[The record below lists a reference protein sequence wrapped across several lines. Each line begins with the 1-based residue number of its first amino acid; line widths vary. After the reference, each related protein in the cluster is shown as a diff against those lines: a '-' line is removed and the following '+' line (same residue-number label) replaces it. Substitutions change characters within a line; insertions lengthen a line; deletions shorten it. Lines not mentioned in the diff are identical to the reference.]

1 MKTLKSFLTVVLFLI
16 SAVIYS
22 QTTVSGTVVD
32 ENGAL
37 PGANVLEKG
46 TSNGTTS
53 DFDGNFSL
61 TVNSGSGKLEISF
74 LGYQTLTVSFDGSTD
89 IGRILLQV
97 DANSLE
103 EVVLVGTGIIDLA
116 EGRRTPI
123 AVSTIKAKEIQDKI
137 GTQDITMA
145 LVNTPSVYVA
155 GQAGGYG
162 DSRIAVRGFG
172 QDNTAYLLN
181 GQPINGMEDGKMY
194 WSNWSGMA
202 DIANVVQTQRGL
214 GSSKLAISSVGGT
227 TNFVT
232 KSTDKKESGFG
243 HFGVANDNYF
253 KTTIAYNSG
262 RSENGWGTSVMFSH
276 WQGDG
281 YNEGNFGQGQNYF
294 VSIGYQANEK
304 HNFNFLLTGAPQWH
318 DQNFTKS
325 LDKYE
330 EFGDK
335 YNNNWGTYNG
345 KYKTERRNFYHKPVM
360 NLNWDFTI
368 NESSNLSTV
377 VYASWGRGGG
387 TGNRGNRIR
396 TSDGYIDYDAIYEF
410 NESVPNGEGGYFAA
424 GGGYVTRSSV
434 NSHSWYGLV
443 SNYENKFTENLT
455 FNVGIDYRYYYGFH
469 HRVVEDFHGL
479 NSWQE
484 NIRLRDQNDNHE
496 TYGSFGTYKN
506 VIATESFNADP
517 WAAVTAKADE
527 DQKIAYS
534 NDERITYGG
543 LFSQLEYADDRFS
556 VFVQGSISNQNHQR
570 FDYYQYADQ
579 ALIDGTS
586 TQNVID
592 ETTGEPVPLPDDIE
606 PGVDSEKVSNFGFNV
621 KGGGAY
627 FINSQSSVYG
637 NIGYYSRQP
646 YHDNIYLNFTNQVN
660 PLTENEK
667 IFGMELG
674 YKYTG
679 NKFSGSVNLYSTSW
693 KDRVVSSSDV
703 EEIDGQDV
711 LLFTT
716 NFGVEQLHMGLEI
729 DATYRVI
736 DPLRIRGFVSFG
748 NWRYKGDA
756 VTRVADEEQNII
768 EETITDV
775 DGGEVGDAAQ
785 TTFGLGAD
793 WRITERFSID
803 ADYRYYADLYSN
815 VGAVKE
821 NLKLP
826 SFGVMDF
833 GASYRLPIGQK
844 TNNLYFRGN
853 INNLFDTNYI
863 SELSTNIESG
873 DSNANGSNYYG
884 VDSANRGFV
893 GLGITWNV
901 SIRYNF

>member
-1 MKTLKSFLTVVLFLI
+1 MKTFQKFMTLVLFLMT
-16 SAVIYS
+16 AVIYS
-22 QTTVSGTVVD
+22 QTTVTGSVADNSGV
-32 ENGAL
+32 L
-37 PGANVLEKG
+37 PGATVLEKG

-53 DFDGNFSL
+53 NFEGTFSL
-61 TVNSGSGKLEISF
+61 EVSSNTGELVISF
-74 LGYQTLTVSFDGSTD
+74 LGYQTVTISYSGSMNVGS
-89 IGRILLQV
+89 IVLQE
-97 DANSLE
+97 DADSLD
-103 EVVLVGTGIIDLA
+103 EVVLVGTGVIDLA
-116 EGRRTPI
+116 EGRKTPI

-137 GTQDITMA
+137 GPQDVTMT

-202 DIANVVQTQRGL
+202 DIANVIQTQRGL

-232 KSTDKKESGFG
+232 KSTDKRESGFA
-243 HFGVANDNYF
+243 HFGLANNNYF

-262 RSENGWGTSVMFSH
+262 KAQNGWGASVMFSH

-281 YNEGNFGQGQNYF
+281 YNEGNKGQGQNYF
-294 VSIGYQANEK
+294 ISIGYQANER

-318 DQNFTKS
+318 DQNFTKALS
-325 LDKYE
+325 DYE
-330 EFGDK
+330 TYGDR
-335 YNNNWGTYNG
+335 YNNNWGTYKG
-345 KYKTERRNFYHKPVM
+345 KYMTERRNFYHKPVM
-360 NLNWDFTI
+360 NLNWDFAI
-368 NESSNLSTV
+368 NETSNLSTV
-377 VYASWGRGGG
+377 LYASWGRGGG

-396 TSDGYIDYDAIYEF
+396 TTDGYIDYDAIYAF

-434 NSHSWYGLV
+434 NSHSWYGIV
-443 SNYENKFTENLT
+443 SNYEKKFSDNLT
-455 FNVGIDYRYYYGFH
+455 FNAGIDYRYYYGFH
-469 HRVVEDFHGL
+469 HRVVENFHGL

-484 NIRLRDQNDNHE
+484 NIRLRDQNNNHD

-517 WAAVTAKADE
+517 WAALTAKADE

-579 ALIDGTS
+579 DLIDGTS

-592 ETTGEPVPLPDDIE
+592 EDTGEPVPLPDGIE
-606 PGVDSEKVSNFGFNV
+606 PGTDSEKVSNFGFNI
-621 KGGGAY
+621 KGGGAF

-693 KDRVVSSSDV
+693 KDRVVSSSDI
-703 EEIDGQDV
+703 EPDDNGQDV
-711 LLFTT
+711 VLYTT

-729 DATYRVI
+729 DGAYRI
-736 DPLRIRGFVSFG
+736 SDALRVRGFLSLG
-748 NWRYKGDA
+748 NWRYVGNS

-768 EETITDV
+768 SEEVIDV

-785 TTFGLGAD
+785 TTFGLGGD

-826 SFGVMDF
+826 AFGIMDF

-863 SELSTNIESG
+863 SELSTNIKSEDG
-873 DSNANGSNYYG
+873 NGTDYYG

>member
-1 MKTLKSFLTVVLFLI
+1 
-16 SAVIYS
+16 
-22 QTTVSGTVVD
+22 
-32 ENGAL
+32 
-37 PGANVLEKG
+37 
-46 TSNGTTS
+46 
-53 DFDGNFSL
+53 
-61 TVNSGSGKLEISF
+61 
-74 LGYQTLTVSFDGSTD
+74 
-89 IGRILLQV
+89 
-97 DANSLE
+97 
-103 EVVLVGTGIIDLA
+103 
-116 EGRRTPI
+116 
-123 AVSTIKAKEIQDKI
+123 
-137 GTQDITMA
+137 
-145 LVNTPSVYVA
+145 
-155 GQAGGYG
+155 
-162 DSRIAVRGFG
+162 
-172 QDNTAYLLN
+172 
-181 GQPINGMEDGKMY
+181 MEDGKMY

-202 DIANVVQTQRGL
+202 DIANVIQTQRGL

-232 KSTDKKESGFG
+232 KSTDKRESGFA
-243 HFGVANDNYF
+243 HFGLANNNYF

-262 RSENGWGTSVMFSH
+262 KAQNGWGASVMFSH

-281 YNEGNFGQGQNYF
+281 YNEGNKGQGQNYF
-294 VSIGYQANEK
+294 ISIGYQANER

-318 DQNFTKS
+318 DQNFTKELS
-325 LDKYE
+325 DYE
-330 EFGDK
+330 TYGDR

-345 KYKTERRNFYHKPVM
+345 KYMTERRNFYHKPVM
-360 NLNWDFTI
+360 NLNWDFNI

-377 VYASWGRGGG
+377 LYASWGRGGG

-396 TSDGYIDYDAIYEF
+396 TTDGYIDYDAIYAF

-434 NSHSWYGLV
+434 NSHSWYGIV
-443 SNYENKFTENLT
+443 SNYEKKFSDNLT
-455 FNVGIDYRYYYGFH
+455 FNAGIDYRYYYGFH
-469 HRVVEDFHGL
+469 HRVVENFHGL

-484 NIRLRDQNDNHE
+484 NIRLRDQNNNHD

-506 VIATESFNADP
+506 VIATESYNADP
-517 WAAVTAKADE
+517 WEALTAKAPE

-579 ALIDGTS
+579 DLIDGTS

-592 ETTGEPVPLPDDIE
+592 EDTGQPVPLPDGIE
-606 PGVDSEKVSNFGFNV
+606 PGTDSEKVSNFGFNI

-674 YKYTG
+674 YRYTG
-679 NKFSGSVNLYSTSW
+679 SKFSGSVNLYSTSW
-693 KDRVVSSSDV
+693 KDRVVSSSDI
-703 EEIDGQDV
+703 EPDENGQDV
-711 LLFTT
+711 VVYTT

-729 DATYRVI
+729 DGAYRI
-736 DPLRIRGFVSFG
+736 SDALRVRGFLSLG
-748 NWRYKGDA
+748 NWRYKGNS

-768 EETITDV
+768 SEEIIDV

-785 TTFGLGAD
+785 TTFGLGGD
-793 WRITERFSID
+793 WRITNRFSID

-826 SFGVMDF
+826 AFGIMDF

-863 SELSTNIESG
+863 SELSTNIKSEDG
-873 DSNANGSNYYG
+873 NGTDYYG

>member
-1 MKTLKSFLTVVLFLI
+1 MTT
-16 SAVIYS
+16 VIYS
-22 QTTVSGTVVD
+22 QTTVTGTVTDNSGV
-32 ENGAL
+32 L
-37 PGANVLEKG
+37 PGATVLEKG
-46 TSNGTTS
+46 TTNGTTS
-53 DFDGNFSL
+53 NFEGTFSL
-61 TVNSGSGKLEISF
+61 EVSSESGELEISF
-74 LGYQTLTVSFDGSTD
+74 LGYQTTTISYSGTTD
-89 IGRILLQV
+89 IGTIQLAE
-97 DANSLE
+97 DADALD

-116 EGRRTPI
+116 EGRKTPI

-232 KSTDKKESGFG
+232 KSTDKRESGFG
-243 HFGVANDNYF
+243 HFGVANNNYF

-262 RSENGWGTSVMFSH
+262 RSQNGWGASVMFSH

-281 YNEGNFGQGQNYF
+281 YNEGNKGQGQNYF
-294 VSIGYQANEK
+294 VSIGYQANER

-318 DQNFTKS
+318 DQNFTKT
-325 LDKYE
+325 LDKYQ
-330 EFGDK
+330 EFGDR
-335 YNNNWGTYNG
+335 YNNNWGTYDG
-345 KYKTERRNFYHKPVM
+345 KYMTERRNFYHKPVM
-360 NLNWDFTI
+360 NLNWDFAI
-368 NESSNLSTV
+368 NETSNLSTV
-377 VYASWGRGGG
+377 LYASWGRGGG
-387 TGNRGNRIR
+387 TGNRGQRIR
-396 TSDGYIDYDAIYEF
+396 TDDGYIDYDAIYAK
-410 NESVPNGEGGYFAA
+410 NESIEGGAGGYFAA

-434 NSHSWYGLV
+434 NSHSWYGVV
-443 SNYENKFTENLT
+443 SNYQKEFNENLT
-455 FNVGIDYRYYYGFH
+455 FNVGLDYRYYYGFH
-469 HRVVEDFHGL
+469 HRVVENFHGL
-479 NSWQE
+479 TSWQE
-484 NIRLRDQNDNHE
+484 NIRLRDQNNNHE

-506 VIATESFNADP
+506 VIATESYDADP
-517 WAAVTAKADE
+517 WAAVTAKAPE

-534 NDERITYGG
+534 NNERITYGG

-579 ALIDGTS
+579 DLIDGTS

-592 ETTGEPVPLPDDIE
+592 DSTGEPVPLPSNIE
-606 PGVDSEKVSNFGFNV
+606 PGVDSEKVSNFGFNI

-627 FINSQSSVYG
+627 FISSQSSVYA

-674 YKYTG
+674 YKYAG
-679 NKFSGSVNLYSTSW
+679 PRFSGSVNLYSTSW
-693 KDRVVSSSDV
+693 KDRVVTSSDV
-703 EEIDGQDV
+703 EDDV
-711 LLFTT
+711 VLFTT

-729 DATYRVI
+729 DGVYRI
-736 DPLRIRGFVSFG
+736 TDNLRARGFLSLG

-756 VTRVADEEQNII
+756 ISRVSDEDQNII
-768 EETITDV
+768 EETVVDV

-793 WRITERFSID
+793 WKITERFSID
-803 ADYRYYADLYSN
+803 ADYRFYDNLYSR

-826 SFGVMDF
+826 SFGIMDF

-863 SELSTNIESG
+863 SGLSTNIESG
-873 DSNANGSNYYG
+873 DDNANGTDYYG
-884 VDSANRGFV
+884 VDSANRGFI

-901 SIRYNF
+901 SVRYNF

>member
-1 MKTLKSFLTVVLFLI
+1 MKTFQKFMTLVLFLMT
-16 SAVIYS
+16 AVIYS
-22 QTTVSGTVVD
+22 QTTVTGSVTDNSGV
-32 ENGAL
+32 L
-37 PGANVLEKG
+37 PGATVLEKG

-53 DFDGNFSL
+53 NFEGTFSL
-61 TVNSGSGKLEISF
+61 EVSSNSGELVISF
-74 LGYQTLTVSFDGSTD
+74 LGYETVTISYSGSMNVGT
-89 IGRILLQV
+89 IVLQE
-97 DANSLE
+97 DADSLD
-103 EVVLVGTGIIDLA
+103 EVVLVGTGVIDLA
-116 EGRRTPI
+116 EGRKTPI

-137 GTQDITMA
+137 GPQDVTMTM
-145 LVNTPSVYVA
+145 VNTPSVYVA

-202 DIANVVQTQRGL
+202 DIANVIQTQRGL

-232 KSTDKKESGFG
+232 KSTDKRESGFA
-243 HFGVANDNYF
+243 HFGLANNNYF

-262 RSENGWGTSVMFSH
+262 KAQNGWGASVMFSH

-281 YNEGNFGQGQNYF
+281 YNEGNKGQGQNYF
-294 VSIGYQANEK
+294 ISIGYQANER

-318 DQNFTKS
+318 DQNFTKELS
-325 LDKYE
+325 DYE
-330 EFGDK
+330 TYGDR
-335 YNNNWGTYNG
+335 YNNNWGTYKG
-345 KYKTERRNFYHKPVM
+345 KYMTERRNFYHKPVM
-360 NLNWDFTI
+360 NLNWDFAI

-377 VYASWGRGGG
+377 LYASWGRGGG

-396 TSDGYIDYDAIYEF
+396 TTDGYIDYDAIYAF

-434 NSHSWYGLV
+434 NSHSWYGIV
-443 SNYENKFTENLT
+443 SNYEKKFSDNLT
-455 FNVGIDYRYYYGFH
+455 FNAGIDYRYYYGFH
-469 HRVVEDFHGL
+469 HRVVENFHGL

-484 NIRLRDQNDNHE
+484 NIRLRDQNNNHD

-517 WAAVTAKADE
+517 WEALTAKADE

-592 ETTGEPVPLPDDIE
+592 EDTGQPVPLPDGIE
-606 PGVDSEKVSNFGFNV
+606 PGTDSEKVSNFGFNI

-674 YKYTG
+674 YKFTG

-693 KDRVVSSSDV
+693 KDRVVSSSDI
-703 EEIDGQDV
+703 EPDDNGQDV
-711 LLFTT
+711 VLYTT

-729 DATYRVI
+729 DGAYRI
-736 DPLRIRGFVSFG
+736 TNALRVRGFLSLG
-748 NWRYKGDA
+748 NWRYKGNS

-768 EETITDV
+768 SEEIVDV

-785 TTFGLGAD
+785 TTFGLGGD

-826 SFGVMDF
+826 AFGIMDF

-863 SELSTNIESG
+863 SELSTNIKSEDG
-873 DSNANGSNYYG
+873 NGTDYYG

-901 SIRYNF
+901 SIRYNL

>member
-1 MKTLKSFLTVVLFLI
+1 MNTFQKFTTVVLFLL
-16 SAVIYS
+16 STVIYS
-22 QTTVSGTVVD
+22 QTTVTGTVTD
-32 ENGAL
+32 NAGYL
-37 PGANVLEKG
+37 PGATILEKG
-46 TSNGTTS
+46 TTNGTTS
-53 DFDGNFSL
+53 NFEGTFSL
-61 TVNSGSGKLEISF
+61 DVGSESGEIEISY
-74 LGYQTLTVSFDGSTD
+74 LGYVTVTISYSGATDVGTITL
-89 IGRILLQV
+89 QE
-97 DANSLE
+97 DADSLE
-103 EVVLVGTGIIDLA
+103 EVVLVGTGVIDLA
-116 EGRRTPI
+116 EGRKTPI

-137 GTQDITMA
+137 GAQDVTMA

-194 WSNWSGMA
+194 WSNWSGMS
-202 DIANVVQTQRGL
+202 DIANVIQTQRGL

-232 KSTDKKESGFG
+232 KSTDKRESGFG
-243 HFGVANDNYF
+243 HFGVANNNYF

-262 RSENGWGTSVMFSH
+262 RSQNGWGASVMFSH

-281 YNEGNFGQGQNYF
+281 YNEGNKGQGQNYF
-294 VSIGYQANEK
+294 ISIGYQANER

-318 DQNFTKS
+318 DQNFTKK
-325 LDKYE
+325 LEDYE
-330 EFGDK
+330 TYGDR
-335 YNNNWGTYNG
+335 YNNNWGTYQG
-345 KYKTERRNFYHKPVM
+345 KYMTERRNFYHKPVM
-360 NLNWDFTI
+360 NLNWDFAI

-377 VYASWGRGGG
+377 LYASWGRGGG
-387 TGNRGNRIR
+387 TGNRGKRIR
-396 TSDGYIDYDAIYEF
+396 TDEGYIDYDAIYAF

-434 NSHSWYGLV
+434 NSHSWYGVV
-443 SNYENKFTENLT
+443 SNYEKNFNDNLT
-455 FNVGIDYRYYYGFH
+455 FNVGIDYRYYYGYH
-469 HRVVEDFHGL
+469 HRVVENFHGL
-479 NSWQE
+479 SSWQE
-484 NIRLRDQNDNHE
+484 NIRLRDQNNNHE
-496 TYGSFGTYKN
+496 TYGYFGTYKN
-506 VIATESFNADP
+506 VIATENYDADP
-517 WAAVTAKADE
+517 WAAVTAKAPE

-534 NDERITYGG
+534 NNERITYGG
-543 LFSQLEYADDRFS
+543 LFSQLEYADENFS

-592 ETTGEPVPLPDDIE
+592 EDTGQPVPLPSNIE
-606 PGVDSEKVSNFGFNV
+606 PGVDSEKVSNFGFNI

-627 FINSQSSVYG
+627 FINSQSSLYA

-674 YKYTG
+674 YKYSSP
-679 NKFSGSVNLYSTSW
+679 KFSGSVNLYSTSW
-693 KDRVVSSSDV
+693 KDRVVTSSDV
-703 EEIDGQDV
+703 EDDV
-711 LLFTT
+711 VLFTT
-716 NFGVEQLHMGLEI
+716 NFGVEQLHMGIELDGAYRI
-729 DATYRVI
+729 TDALRV
-736 DPLRIRGFVSFG
+736 RGFLSLG

-756 VTRVADEEQNII
+756 ISRVSDEDQNII
-768 EETITDV
+768 EETVVDV

-785 TTFGLGAD
+785 TTFGLGGD
-793 WRITERFSID
+793 WKITERFSID
-803 ADYRYYADLYSN
+803 ADYRFYDNLYSR

-826 SFGVMDF
+826 SFGIMDF
-833 GASYRLPIGQK
+833 GASYRLPVGQK
-844 TNNLYFRGN
+844 NHNLYFRGN

-863 SELSTNIESG
+863 SGLSTNIESG
-873 DSNANGSNYYG
+873 DDNANGTDYYG
-884 VDSANRGFV
+884 VDSANRGFI

-901 SIRYNF
+901 SVRYNF